1 MAIDFK
7 SLKKN
12 SGLTDKLTKAIE
24 DKAKGSYAKDDER
37 FWQPEVDK
45 AGNGYAIVRLLD
57 APAVDGEDGLPWQQL
72 FNHGFKLNGGWY
84 IENCPTTIG
93 GKCPA
98 CDHNSE
104 LWNTGVEAKRDIV
117 RKFQK
122 RRLGY
127 LSNVLVISDK
137 AHPENEGKVKVWRY
151 GKKIFDKIQ
160 EKLNPQFEDEAKVN
174 PFDFWKGANLKIK
187 IRHVEGYRNYD
198 KSEFEESSPVY
209 DNDKQIE
216 ELWKNLPSLAQFVA
230 AKEFKSFDELTEKL
244 NRVMG
249 AGGAA
254 AARAAK
260 LEDAT
265 APWDEPKAQEAKA
278 PRATAEAVTVD
289 DDLDYFNKLA
299 QE

>member
-7 SLKKN
+7 SLKKS

-37 FWQPEVDK
+37 FWQPELDK
-45 AGNGYAIVRLLD
+45 AGNGYAIIRLLD
-57 APAVDGEDGLPWQQL
+57 APAVDGEDGLPWVQM
-72 FNHGFKLNGGWY
+72 FNHGFKSNGGWY

-104 LWNTGVEAKRDIV
+104 LWNSGIEAKRDIV
-117 RKFQK
+117 SKYQK

-127 LSNVLVISDK
+127 LSNILVISDK
-137 AHPENEGKVKVWRY
+137 NRPENEGKVFVWRY

-160 EKLNPQFEDEAKVN
+160 EKLKPQFEDETSVN
-174 PFDFWKGANLKIK
+174 PFDFWKGANLKLK
-187 IRHVEGYRNYD
+187 IRKVDGFNNYD
-198 KSEFEESSPVY
+198 KSEFDAQSPVY
-209 DNDKQIE
+209 DNDKEIE
-216 ELWKNLPSLAQFVA
+216 ALWKSLGSLTQFVA
-230 AKEFKSFDELTEKL
+230 KDQFKSYDELTDKL
-244 NRVMG
+244 NRVLG

-254 AARAAK
+254 AAAAK
-260 LEDAT
+260 KLDDAT
-265 APWDEPKAQEAKA
+265 APWDEPRAAE
-278 PRATAEAVTVD
+278 PRKTAEAVTVD

-299 QE
+299 NE